1 MKVLRRKDILSKT
14 ITVRVSQRAKVE
26 FDQLRQ
32 RADAS
37 GFDVGAT
44 LRETISNTVKQISSE
59 LDAIDRKT
67 GTQSVE
73 KIVNGFDHE
82 IGGPLKAKL

>member
-1 MKVLRRKDILSKT
+1 MKVLKRKDILSKT
-14 ITVRVSQRAKVE
+14 ISVRVSQRAKAE
-26 FDQLRQ
+26 FDQLRE
-32 RADAS
+32 RADAA

-44 LRETISNTVKQISSE
+44 PREAISKTVRQILTE
-59 LDAIDRKT
+59 LVAIDRKT

-82 IGGPLKAKL
+82 IGGR

>member
-1 MKVLRRKDILSKT
+1 MRVLRRKDILSKT
-14 ITVRVSQRAKVE
+14 ITVRVSERAKTE
-26 FDQLRQ
+26 FDELRE
-32 RADAS
+32 RADAA

-44 LRETISNTVKQISSE
+44 LRETISNTVRQICTE

-82 IGGPLKAKL
+82 IGGALKAKL

>member
-14 ITVRVSQRAKVE
+14 ITVRVSQRAKAE
-26 FDQLRQ
+26 FDQLRE
-32 RADAS
+32 RADAA

-44 LRETISNTVKQISSE
+44 LRETISNAVRQIRTE
-59 LDAIDRKT
+59 LDAMDRRT
-67 GTQSVE
+67 GMQSVQT
-73 KIVNGFDHE
+73 IVNGFDHE